1 MLTGLTGF
9 VFLFVL
15 SMAVALLIYA
25 IGDKIG
31 AKGLYSANK
40 LMPYACGEEIP
51 TSRVMLNLERFF
63 IYAVYFMVFDI
74 LGFVMVT
81 TLSRPSN
88 ALLPLAYAGASL
100 VSVMVLVVRWVS

>member
-1 MLTGLTGF
+1 MLSGLTGF
-9 VFLFVL
+9 VFLMVL
-15 SMAVALLIYA
+15 STIIALLIYF

-31 AKGLYSANK
+31 ARGTYSVNK

-51 TSRVMLNLERFF
+51 TSRVALNLERFF

-81 TLSRPSN
+81 TLSGPSN
-88 ALLPLAYAGASL
+88 ILLPLAYAGASL
-100 VSVMVLVVRWVS
+100 VSVVVLIVRWVS